1 MDNETFRFASWDF
14 LPRWRNFCNRCFESD
29 SRKSRSSGAKMERG
43 IRGGFF
49 FFFVHVRS
57 CFQSK
62 RQFSRGLS
70 FKFLKLDCI

>member
-1 MDNETFRFASWDF
+1 MRRFV
-14 LPRWRNFCNRCFESD
+14 LPRGIFCLDGEIFVTGVSSRILENLDRVERRWREGQEGD
-29 SRKSRSSGAKMERG
+29 
-43 IRGGFF
+43 FF
-49 FFFVHVRS
+49 FFFFHVRS